1 MMDLGLEFPLLLTPA
16 CCPAG
21 DSRLLRASF
30 QVILHRG
37 GFLSTARVYEGQLG
51 SVDGVKSRSLW
62 GPFAMKIGSALVQLA
77 RSEAF

>member
-1 MMDLGLEFPLLLTPA
+1 MDLGLEFPLLLTPA

-30 QVILHRG
+30 QAILHQG

-51 SVDGVKSRSLW
+51 VSRWREQQVAL